1 MVDQFNTAF
10 NGLFDSG
17 RALRDNEQLVLE
29 EGQEQGSLSSPK
41 NQMKEPEDGF
51 GQACLVANSFSKNSE
66 SIAFDDLPCPK
77 RTFKSDIPLNVL
89 QAANGVD

>member
-1 MVDQFNTAF
+1 MVDQFDTAF
-10 NGLFDSG
+10 NGSFDSG

-51 GQACLVANSFSKNSE
+51 G
-66 SIAFDDLPCPK
+66 
-77 RTFKSDIPLNVL
+77 
-89 QAANGVD
+89 